1 MSLTIEQNHQLTN
14 TQGILSLDSL
24 TIYDVAT
31 VYFFYHSEPELQ
43 ASAFKQ
49 ATDSVIVKVMVNAL
63 PTSEEKAIQLDSM
76 GKDDRKEW
84 LVSNLADRACI
95 DALLMMA
102 DKAKAFRE
110 TYQDKVSILPVVAK
124 ERPDDNVKI
133 SQMAASQR
141 ASLLIER
148 LSPLAINDAAE
159 TLYQFKGG
167 IWERLE
173 ESRAYRTM
181 IDIFNEHDTP
191 YSKRAVSAAVDTAK
205 LQAHIMKDSRKGVI
219 SFLNGV
225 YDIASASF
233 ETHSPDNW
241 LTTHNGIEYTPPAMN
256 EALESHA
263 PHFTKWIEHASQN
276 NSDKLNAIKA
286 ALYMVLTN
294 RSDWQ
299 LFIEVTGQGGSGK
312 SVFSAIATLL
322 AGEQNTATGNMRSL
336 DEPQGRAQFINKRL
350 ILLPDQSKYVGD
362 GNGIKAITGGD
373 SVEINPKYEKQF
385 SSVISAV
392 VMGVNNEPMSFTER
406 QGGIARRRVIFCF
419 NQVVKP
425 QDKDPKLVD
434 KIKKE
439 LPVIVRHLLA
449 LYREPKQAKNALE
462 QQRDSQEAL
471 GIKQASDPLYA
482 FCGHIVAL
490 AEATGMLMGI
500 NSQVR
505 RPRIFLYHAYLEYLE
520 SHGFKR
526 PLSVTAFGQA
536 FPKIMEEYGSI
547 YIKKKTKQGYRY
559 NMDLKETADEWLPSI
574 EYH

>member
-1 MSLTIEQNHQLTN
+1 MSENHETRKIKQDFIQPEN
-14 TQGILSLDSL
+14 L
-24 TIYDVAT
+24 TIYDIST
-31 VYFFYHSEPELQ
+31 VYFFFHNEPELQ
-43 ASAFKQ
+43 ARAFKQ
-49 ATDSVIVKVMVNAL
+49 ATDSVITQVMASAL
-63 PTSEEKAIQLDSM
+63 PTNDENVIQLGAMD
-76 GKDDRKEW
+76 KIDRKVW
-84 LVSNLADRACI
+84 LVDNLADQATI
-95 DALLMMA
+95 DAILIMS
-102 DKAKAFRE
+102 DKASEFRE
-110 TYQDKVSILPVVAK
+110 SVKDKVSILPIVNK
-124 ERPDDNVKI
+124 ERPTDNVKL

-141 ASLLIER
+141 AALLIER

-173 ESRAYRTM
+173 ESQANRTM
-181 IDIFNEHDTP
+181 IDIFNEHETP

-205 LQAHIMKDSRKGVI
+205 LQAHIMKEPRKGVI

-233 ETHSPDNW
+233 EAHSPDNW
-241 LTTHNGIEYTPPAMN
+241 LTTHNGIDYTPPATG
-256 EALESHA
+256 ETLDSHA
-263 PHFTKWIEHASQN
+263 PHFIKWIEHASQN

-350 ILLPDQSKYVGD
+350 IILPDQSKYVGD

-373 SVEINPKYEKQF
+373 AVEINPKYEKQF

-392 VMGVNNEPMSFTER
+392 VIGVNNEPMSFTER

-439 LPVIVRHLLA
+439 LPVIVRHLLD
-449 LYREPKQAKNALE
+449 LYHEPKQAKNALE

-505 RPRIFLYHAYLEYLE
+505 RPRIYLYHAYLEYLE

-536 FPKIMEEYGSI
+536 FPKIMEEYGAI
-547 YIKKKTKQGYRY
+547 YIKKKTKEGYRY
-559 NMDLKETADEWLPSI
+559 NMDLKDTADEWLPSI